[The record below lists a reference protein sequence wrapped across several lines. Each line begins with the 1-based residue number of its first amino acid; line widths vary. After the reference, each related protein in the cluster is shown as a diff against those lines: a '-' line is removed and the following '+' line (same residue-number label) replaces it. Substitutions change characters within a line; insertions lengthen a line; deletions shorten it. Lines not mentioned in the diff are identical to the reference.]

1 MVVKVHQLKNEPPET
16 QYAPLWDFVIAEKE
30 TDLDVDELGYIILSK
45 EKEIIEEYPE
55 GWANQPVHDGYT
67 GLGTDSLTSRFKY
80 FNVLKWDYPVC
91 KQLHKQIIEFHDE
104 YVQGTRKP
112 RLNNL
117 KIRCWAN
124 VMSKGD
130 KIPKHHHGS
139 FAHSYLSGNF
149 AIKCEDTS
157 TNYFHPYDNN
167 EMYPIKNKPGH
178 MHLFPSWLPHD
189 TSMHKGDSERVII
202 AFDIYLEHSPL
213 AALEH
218 EGELIELRL

>member
-1 MVVKVHQLKNEPPET
+1 MVIKAHQFRSELTVSP
-16 QYAPLWDFVIAEKE
+16 YAPSWDYLIAEKKIDV
-30 TDLDVDELGYIILSK
+30 DLDELSRLILDNASV
-45 EKEIIEEYPE
+45 EYEITVAPNCKSY
-55 GWANQPVHDGYT
+55 
-67 GLGTDSLTSRFKY
+67 F

-130 KIPKHHHGS
+130 KIGKHHHGS
-139 FAHSYLSGNF
+139 FSHSYLSGNF

-157 TNYFHPYDNN
+157 TNYYHPYDNN
-167 EMYPIKNKPGH
+167 EMYPIKNQPGH

-189 TSMHKGDSERVII
+189 TSMHNGNSERIII
-202 AFDIYLEHSPL
+202 AFDIYIQDSPL
-213 AALEH
+213 LSSNH
-218 EGELIELRL
+218 SNQLIDLR

>member
-1 MVVKVHQLKNEPPET
+1 MVIKAHQFRSELTVSP
-16 QYAPLWDFVIAEKE
+16 YAPEWNYVIAEKE
-30 TDLDVDELGYIILSK
+30 IDVDLDELSRLILDKGS
-45 EKEIIEEYPE
+45 PE
-55 GWANQPVHDGYT
+55 FLMPDITTCRSY
-67 GLGTDSLTSRFKY
+67 F

-91 KQLHKQIIEFHDE
+91 KQLHTEIIKFHDE
-104 YVQGTRKP
+104 YVKGTGRPYLKD
-112 RLNNL
+112 L

-139 FAHSYLSGNF
+139 FCHSYLSGNF
-149 AIKCEDTS
+149 SIKCEDTS

-167 EMYPIKNKPGH
+167 EMYPIKNNPGH

-189 TSMHKGDSERVII
+189 TSTHHGNSERII
-202 AFDIYLEHSPL
+202 VAFDIYLANSPL

-218 EGELIELRL
+218 EGELIDLRL

>member
-1 MVVKVHQLKNEPPET
+1 MVIKAHQFRSELTVSP
-16 QYAPLWDFVIAEKE
+16 YAPEWNYVIAEKE
-30 TDLDVDELGYIILSK
+30 IDVDVEQLGKLIL
-45 EKEIIEEYPE
+45 EKASPE
-55 GWANQPVHDGYT
+55 FQITIADPNCKSY
-67 GLGTDSLTSRFKY
+67 F

-91 KQLHKQIIEFHDE
+91 KQLHTEIIKFHDE
-104 YVQGTRKP
+104 YVKGTGRQYLKD
-112 RLNNL
+112 L

-139 FAHSYLSGNF
+139 FCHSYLSGNF
-149 AIKCEDTS
+149 SIKCEDTS

-167 EMYPIKNKPGH
+167 EMYPIKNNPGH

-189 TSMHKGDSERVII
+189 TSTHNGNSERII
-202 AFDIYLEHSPL
+202 VAFDIYLANSPL

-218 EGELIELRL
+218 EGELIDLRL

>member
-1 MVVKVHQLKNEPPET
+1 MVIKAHQFKSELTISP
-16 QYAPLWDFVIAEKE
+16 YAPSWDYLIAEKE
-30 TDLDVDELGYIILSK
+30 IDVDLDELSRLILDK
-45 EKEIIEEYPE
+45 ENPE
-55 GWANQPVHDGYT
+55 FLMPNIT
-67 GLGTDSLTSRFKY
+67 TCRSY
-80 FNVLKWDYPVC
+80 FFNILKWDYPVC

-139 FAHSYLSGNF
+139 FSHSYLSGNF

-189 TSMHKGDSERVII
+189 TSIHKGDSERVII